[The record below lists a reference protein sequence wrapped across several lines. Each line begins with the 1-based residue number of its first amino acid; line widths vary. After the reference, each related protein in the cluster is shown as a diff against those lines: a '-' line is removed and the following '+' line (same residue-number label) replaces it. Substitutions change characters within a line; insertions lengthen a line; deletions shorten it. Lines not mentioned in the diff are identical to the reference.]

1 MPVSVLVCF
10 CTCPDT
16 ASALAIADALVG
28 ERLAACVNILP
39 GLRSVYRWQG
49 AIERADEALLLIKTV
64 QDRLPALQARVAAL
78 HPHELPELVAVEVA
92 GGLAAYLD
100 WVAES
105 AAAMPVASATGT
117 GE

>member
-1 MPVSVLVCF
+1 VSALVCF

-16 ASALAIADALVG
+16 ETAQRIADALVG
-28 ERLAACVNILP
+28 ERLAACVNVLP

-49 AIERADEALLLIKTV
+49 TIERADEVLLLIKTV
-64 QDRLPALQARVAAL
+64 RAQLASVTARVAAL

-100 WVAES
+100 WVTEQ
-105 AAAMPVASATGT
+105 TRT
-117 GE
+117 GEVS

>member
-1 MPVSVLVCF
+1 VSALVCF

-16 ASALAIADALVG
+16 ETAHRIADALVA
-28 ERLAACVNILP
+28 ERLAACVNVLP

-49 AIERADEALLLIKTV
+49 AIERADEVLLLIKTV
-64 QDRLPALQARVAAL
+64 HAQLAPMSARVSAL
-78 HPHELPELVAVEVA
+78 HPYELPELVAVEVA

-100 WVAES
+100 WVTEQ
-105 AAAMPVASATGT
+105 TRT